1 MARGGLEVRID
12 VGSGPRVLD
21 GLIRERLVKIY
32 SIATLFT
39 LHERVYKILKF
50 SDTILRESLD
60 FLE

>member
-1 MARGGLEVRID
+1 MGRGGLGVKVD
-12 VGSGPRVLD
+12 VASGLHVLD
-21 GLIRERLVKIY
+21 GVIRERLVKIY

-39 LHERVYKILKF
+39 PHERVNKILKF